1 MGEIRNSLRCCGIL
15 LRRELGSPKM
25 WLILVMMVV
34 FSFYNYAPLCALADF
49 YKVPAAPWAYPFFL
63 SFPTMQVVN
72 NGLCLLL
79 FSDIGETDGYA
90 GLMIARGGRR
100 AYMAGQ
106 MLCVLTMAL
115 LYGLALWALSILF
128 VLPEIGW
135 DMDWGV
141 LLHTLA
147 ESSGQVQAQTGV
159 SLSIIVPPEVL
170 AVFTPLEASGLCLL
184 CIWLS
189 AAFMGALICFFR
201 VFVSRQ
207 AGIFAAGALVAMALF
222 ANSLGMLTL
231 GRWLQFISP
240 LAWVSFL
247 NLDWYYSGLSP
258 SPAYAFAV
266 WAAGIFGMG
275 AAAVWRFGRRDL
287 D

>member
-1 MGEIRNSLRCCGIL
+1 MGEAKKSLRCCGIL

-34 FSFYNYAPLCALADF
+34 FSFYNYAPLCTIADF
-49 YKVPAAPWAYPFFL
+49 YKVPVAPWAYPFFL
-63 SFPTMQVVN
+63 SFPIMQVVN

-79 FSDIGETDGYA
+79 FSDVGEADGY
-90 GLMIARGGRR
+90 GELMIARCGRG

-106 MLCVLTMAL
+106 LLCVVCMAF
-115 LYGLALWALSILF
+115 LYGLTLWALSILF
-128 VLPEIGW
+128 ALPEIGW
-135 DMDWGV
+135 DADWGV

-159 SLSIIVPPEVL
+159 SLSIIVSPEVL
-170 AVFTPLEASGLCLL
+170 AIFTPLEATIISFA
-184 CIWLS
+184 CIGLS
-189 AAFMGALICFFR
+189 AAFIGALICFFR

-207 AGIFAAGALVAMALF
+207 AGIFAAGVLTAMALF

-240 LAWVSFL
+240 LSWSGL
-247 NLDWYYSGLSP
+247 LGIDWYHSG
-258 SPAYAFAV
+258 FAPGPEYVFTV
-266 WAAGIFGMG
+266 WIGGIVMMSC
-275 AAAVWRFGRRDL
+275 AAVWKFGRRDL
-287 D
+287 E